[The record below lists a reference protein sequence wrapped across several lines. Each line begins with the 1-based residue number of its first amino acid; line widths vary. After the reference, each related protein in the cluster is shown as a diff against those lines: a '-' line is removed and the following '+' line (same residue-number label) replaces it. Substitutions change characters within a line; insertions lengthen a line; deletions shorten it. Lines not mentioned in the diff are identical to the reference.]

1 MWPLS
6 CTERSG
12 PSSSLPGCGPERI
25 GPPLFVLEAGLCCF
39 LYKGDICFKGDL
51 YFKRFKGD
59 LYFRGKCEEMGFRD
73 PLMIFRVIRKPIK
86 PEQGQHLLA
95 AVLQLLHLAV
105 QNVAS
110 NNK

>member
-1 MWPLS
+1 MEFNLYLVILNHVALS
-6 CTERSG
+6 LQAEINN
-12 PSSSLPGCGPERI
+12 SL
-25 GPPLFVLEAGLCCF
+25 F
-39 LYKGDICFKGDL
+39 YKGDICFKGDL